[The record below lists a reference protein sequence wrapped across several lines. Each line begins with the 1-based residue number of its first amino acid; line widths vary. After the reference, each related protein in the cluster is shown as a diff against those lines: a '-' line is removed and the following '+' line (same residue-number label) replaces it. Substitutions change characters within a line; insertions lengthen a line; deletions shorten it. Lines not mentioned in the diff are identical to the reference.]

1 MTPEKSLL
9 TIGDDKVLRQI
20 LVEQLKL
27 NDEYA
32 VTEAETGTEALNYIQ
47 TKHFDAILLDTELK
61 DISAYQLCR
70 RMRETGVTAPIIIL
84 SEMQRDS
91 DTIQGLDAGAND
103 YIFKP
108 IKIDILLARLR
119 AHMRQYEQSEHAVF
133 IFGIYSFRPGD
144 RILIDTTTQK
154 EIRLTDKET
163 EIIKFLYRSNGKVV
177 SKDVLLDEVWGY
189 SAGMA
194 THTLETHIYRLRQ
207 KIEKDP
213 SHSEILV
220 TESSGYRL
228 VI

>member
-9 TIGDDKVLRQI
+9 TIGDDKVLRQM
-20 LVEQLKL
+20 LVEQLQF
-27 NDEYA
+27 NQEYA
-32 VTEAETGTEALNYIQ
+32 VTEAETGGEALNYTQI
-47 TKHFDAILLDTELK
+47 KHFDAILLDTELK
-61 DISAYQLCR
+61 DVKAYELCR
-70 RMRETGVTAPIIIL
+70 NLREIGVTAPIIIL
-84 SEMQRDS
+84 SETQVDS

-103 YIFKP
+103 YISKP

-119 AHMRQYEQSEHAVF
+119 AHMRQYEQSEFAVF
-133 IFGIYSFRPGD
+133 TFGIYSFRPGD
-144 RILIDTTTQK
+144 RVLLDTTTQK

-177 SKDVLLDEVWGY
+177 SKNVLLDEVWGY
-189 SAGMA
+189 NAGMA
-194 THTLETHIYRLRQ
+194 THTLETHVYRLRQ

-213 SHSEILV
+213 SRSEILV